1 MTDPARKLSF
11 STALKWQGE
20 RVCRNG
26 CPGNRFNQVVEKKTA
41 QWDQRLRRIERRRAA
56 FRRLLKFEPV

>member
-20 RVCRNG
+20 RVP